1 MAQDDSG
8 ESITDEWKED
18 RKKRMVNTAIHGV
31 AVNWQWEPLANVV
44 DDWAGWSAAFRKTFQ
59 KRYAVE
65 RKAMMKAK
73 QQLVDE

>member
-44 DDWAGWSAAFRKTFQ
+44 DD
-59 KRYAVE
+59 
-65 RKAMMKAK
+65 
-73 QQLVDE
+73 